1 MSKVLEFKNVSMHFC
16 DQKGEFEVLKDIS
29 FSVDEGEI
37 VAILGPSGSG
47 KTTILNLIAGL
58 ITPTDG
64 EIITYGSIGYMFQRD
79 HLFEWKNIY
88 DNVLLGLVLQKNVN
102 KETIAEVERML
113 KIYGLWDFR
122 NHYPSQLSGGMRQ
135 RVALIRT
142 LAITPKILL
151 LDEPFA
157 SLDYQ
162 TKIIV
167 IEDVY
172 KIIKQEKKSTILV
185 THDIAEAISIADR
198 IIVLTKRPAQIKSIH
213 SIKLSTS
220 HEQSP
225 LKNRKAVE
233 FKDYFDVIW
242 RELNDE
248 QKELR

>member
-1 MSKVLEFKNVSMHFC
+1 MSKVLDFKNVSMHFC
-16 DQKGEFEVLKDIS
+16 DKKGELDVLKDIN
-29 FSVDEGEI
+29 FSLAEGEI

-47 KTTILNLIAGL
+47 KSTILNLISGL
-58 ITPTDG
+58 LEPTSG
-64 EIITYGSIGYMFQRD
+64 EIIVDGLIGYMFQRD

-88 DNVLLGLVLQKNVN
+88 DNVILGLVLQKNLN
-102 KETIAEVERML
+102 EETIAEVERML

-122 NHYPSQLSGGMRQ
+122 HHYPSQLSGGMRQ

-213 SIKLSTS
+213 HIKLSTS
-220 HEQSP
+220 SEQSP

-248 QKELR
+248 QKEL